1 MASIRSSQIRFNN
14 DISDFIYRDNSMTED
29 EKNELVNVFTESLHS
44 AMDDRKKIDDELHA
58 KHHRYLDMVIEK
70 DEKRKELIQNTKKQ
84 VVAWGL
90 ITMLTGIG
98 YAVYDSL
105 VNVLTKHQ

>member
-1 MASIRSSQIRFNN
+1 MTPEEKQDLVQTLSESIH
-14 DISDFIYRDNSMTED
+14 
-29 EKNELVNVFTESLHS
+29 LV
-44 AMDDRKKIDDELHA
+44 MDDRKKIDDELHA

-90 ITMLTGIG
+90 ITTLTGIG